1 MTTYGDERFQRE
13 AQACQAAGATHFCT
27 CDDTACPLNP
37 NNPRNRER
45 GRGCDA
51 CIRKNLALGEI
62 PSCFF
67 NKVGETPA
75 GWEDYSVAG
84 FVRHCLA
91 HNIGTESEASSID
104 AEA

>member
-1 MTTYGDERFQRE
+1 MATYGDEKFMEE
-13 AQACQAAGATHFCT
+13 AEACLASTSRHFCS
-27 CDDTACPLNP
+27 CRDTACPLNP

-45 GRGCDA
+45 GRGCDG

-67 NKVGETPA
+67 NKVGPTAE

-84 FVRHCLA
+84 FVRHCQG
-91 HNIGTESEASSID
+91 HGVV
-104 AEA
+104 

>member
-1 MTTYGDERFQRE
+1 MATYGDERFQQE
-13 AQACQAAGATHFCT
+13 AETCKAPGRAHFCT

-45 GRGCDA
+45 GRGCDG

-67 NKVGETPA
+67 NKVGPTA
-75 GWEDYSVAG
+75 DGWEDFSVAG
-84 FVRHCLA
+84 FVRHCQGHGVA
-91 HNIGTESEASSID
+91 
-104 AEA
+104 

>member
-1 MTTYGDERFQRE
+1 MATYGDETFMAE
-13 AQACQAAGATHFCT
+13 AEACKASGKPHPCT
-27 CDDTACPLNP
+27 CDDLSCPLNP

-51 CIRKNLALGEI
+51 CIRKNLVLGEI

-67 NKVGETPA
+67 NKVGETPE

-84 FVRHCLA
+84 FVRHCR
-91 HNIGTESEASSID
+91 NYGIE
-104 AEA
+104 

>member
-1 MTTYGDERFQRE
+1 MATYGDESFMRE
-13 AQACQAAGATHFCT
+13 AEECLASKEHFCT
-27 CDDTACPLNP
+27 CGDVSCPLNP

-67 NKVGETPA
+67 KKVGSI
-75 GWEDYSVAG
+75 EDWDDFSVAG
-84 FVRHCLA
+84 FVRFFHEHQA
-91 HNIGTESEASSID
+91 
-104 AEA
+104 